1 MSPLQAMERSYG
13 ALKALL
19 RDGAFPPG
27 HRLEANRIADDV
39 GVSMTPVRDAL
50 NRLVGERL
58 VDSSSGDG
66 FHVPRFTEGD
76 LRDLYEWHSALIILA
91 TQTTR
96 ILPNAMQMQEALAG
110 ESLAEVTSACFAL
123 MADATPNAE
132 LRAAIHSAGDRLHPY
147 RRLEGSVLEPVRGEL
162 EEMLAQGTGQR
173 QAIRRYHAARMR
185 TVPALVRARSARK

>member
-19 RDGAFPPG
+19 REGAYPPG
-27 HRLEANRIADDV
+27 HRLEAQRIADDV

-58 VDSSSGDG
+58 VESSSGEG
-66 FHVPRFTEGD
+66 FHVPRLSEGD

-91 TQTTR
+91 AQTTR
-96 ILPNAMQMQEALAG
+96 ILPNAEQMQEALAG
-110 ESLAEVTSACFAL
+110 ESLADVTSACFAL
-123 MADATPNAE
+123 MAEAAPNAE
-132 LRAAIHSAGDRLHPY
+132 LRAAIHGAGDRLHPY
-147 RRLEGSVLEPVRGEL
+147 RRLEVSVLDPILGEL
-162 EEMLAQGTGQR
+162 EEVLGQAPGQR

-185 TVPALVRARSARK
+185 AVPALVRARSARK